1 MRSGF
6 TPLLQLSS
14 IRWDSAVRGGG
25 LFFLLGVRHRHTRR
39 YSSHLIKLANTLTAC
54 FESHNWIECHL
65 KCPRGEKHALG
76 QTASS
81 HLSPFCN
88 NDVSNCNDKGFKM
101 VISSKKWSGIQHF
114 FFFLG
119 FWIWLGG
126 RSVQSRMLLQNWQ
139 WEAECCSMSVLLK
152 HHWSS
157 VPRWL
162 GAKWKIPILHRF
174 VLKVDKTF
182 IVRHSCN
189 HIYQNK
195 LSVIDLHGA
204 SDWRKITL
212 TLVPIPELIKGGE
225 KEIDSEHLGPT
236 LDD

>member
-1 MRSGF
+1 M
-6 TPLLQLSS
+6 
-14 IRWDSAVRGGG
+14 
-25 LFFLLGVRHRHTRR
+25 
-39 YSSHLIKLANTLTAC
+39 HLDKL
-54 FESHNWIECHL
+54 HL
-65 KCPRGEKHALG
+65 HICLHFATMMS
-76 QTASS
+76 QTAMTEA
-81 HLSPFCN
+81 L
-88 NDVSNCNDKGFKM
+88 
-101 VISSKKWSGIQHF
+101 KWSFQAKNDREFSTF
-114 FFFLG
+114 FFFLVY
-119 FWIWLGG
+119 WIWLGG
-126 RSVQSRMLLQNWQ
+126 RSVQSPTVLQNWQ
-139 WEAECCSMSVLLK
+139 WEAECCTMSVLLK
-152 HHWSS
+152 HNWSS

-174 VLKVDKTF
+174 VIKVDKTF
-182 IVRHSCN
+182 IVQRSCN